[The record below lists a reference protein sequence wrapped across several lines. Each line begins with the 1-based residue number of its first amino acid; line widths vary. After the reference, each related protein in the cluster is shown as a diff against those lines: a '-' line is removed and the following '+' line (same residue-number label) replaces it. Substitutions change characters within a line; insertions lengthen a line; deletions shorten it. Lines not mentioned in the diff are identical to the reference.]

1 MTDDTRRSGE
11 PVEPETFLSR
21 VNRLAKNPPSQSTFH
36 RTRQPF
42 MRLGEVIGRLRMDR
56 GARHPPYC
64 QAPGCAAPLTEGYH
78 RRVDGLTL
86 CAPCFQGMQET
97 GRLDGEP
104 G

>member
-1 MTDDTRRSGE
+1 MADEARRSEE
-11 PVEPETFLSR
+11 PVEPQTFLSR

-36 RTRQPF
+36 RTRPPF
-42 MRLGEVIGRLRMDR
+42 VPLGEIIGYVRGDR

-78 RRVDGLTL
+78 RRADGLTL
-86 CAPCFQGMQET
+86 CATCYQHRREAGDV
-97 GRLDGEP
+97 DGEP